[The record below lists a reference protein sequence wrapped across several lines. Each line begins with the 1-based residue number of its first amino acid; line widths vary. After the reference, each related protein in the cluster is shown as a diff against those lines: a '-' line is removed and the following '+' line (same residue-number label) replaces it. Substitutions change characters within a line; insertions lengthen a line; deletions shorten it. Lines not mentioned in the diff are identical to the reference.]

1 MTMHASERFPAIRCD
16 LTDAVLAI
24 GLAAGV
30 ACSSDHAIDPAN
42 ATPSRAFGLWNP
54 GPHDTCTKEQHDA
67 YSVVGADG
75 KLYPTWHPPTGP
87 GGCTFGHE
95 HGRDPRGS
103 QLYGASGGLPFG
115 LANEALAVSDPADPR
130 DEDHF
135 GHKVEWENDVQIQFS
150 GPGSAIF
157 TMKCDVLT
165 KLHQGTHSKDAFTNN
180 LHELVYHIKC
190 SDGTEMHVTLL
201 SAIGTPGEFVRSCDH
216 SVHITAGAPTPV
228 NSPDGGGFR
237 AIPDRTCV
245 EQFMLVPPGQS
256 SNYFSALHETWE
268 TSNSIRRED
277 GHTLAFFNPYF
288 QVDLPSRFHDPAL
301 APGVGRPI
309 DACYEVTADGRH
321 ASGGP
326 CARSTDDGQTTGIA
340 FDDPRSE
347 FNGAGHFA
355 DINSNEIDNEDGPE
369 DWYTDAFGRHGRT
382 EPFPGSIHQ
391 RIARKTTSVGTGANG
406 PTIGDDRDYS
416 AAGVRAPN

>member
-1 MTMHASERFPAIRCD
+1 MPSRASRRSRSGRYDF
-16 LTDAVLAI
+16 TDAILAV
-24 GLAAGV
+24 GLLTA
-30 ACSSDHAIDPAN
+30 ACSSEHALDPAN
-42 ATPSRAFGLWNP
+42 ATPSRAFGLWSP
-54 GPHDTCTKEQHDA
+54 GPTDTCTKEQHDA
-67 YSVVGADG
+67 YSVVGPDG

-95 HGRDPRGS
+95 HGRDPHGS
-103 QLYGASGGLPFG
+103 NLYDDTDGLPFG
-115 LANEALAVSDPADPR
+115 VANEALAASDPANPR

-135 GHKVEWENDVQIQFS
+135 GHKVEWENDMELQFS

-157 TMKCDVLT
+157 TGKCDVLT

-190 SDGTEMHVTLL
+190 NDGTEMHVTMLT
-201 SAIGTPGEFVRSCDH
+201 AIGTPGEFVRSCDH
-216 SVHITAGAPTPV
+216 TAHITAGTATPA

-237 AIPDRTCV
+237 AIPDRACI

-256 SNYFSALHETWE
+256 SNFSALHETWE
-268 TSNSIRRED
+268 TSNSVRRED

-288 QVDLPSRFHDPAL
+288 QVSLPSRFHDPAL
-301 APGVGRPI
+301 APLVGRPI
-309 DACYEVTADGRH
+309 EVCYEVTSDGRQ

-326 CARSTDDGQTTGIA
+326 CDRSTDDGQTAGVT

-355 DINSNEIDNEDGPE
+355 DINSNQIDNAGGPE

-382 EPFPGSIHQ
+382 AAFPGSVHQ
-391 RIARKTTSVGTGANG
+391 RIAKRTTTVGVIAGG
-406 PTIGDDRDYS
+406 PTIGDNRNYS
-416 AAGVRAPN
+416 TAGVRAPN